1 MKSWR
6 GWAIAGG
13 ILVALFAALVVVS
26 GLLPTPIEQ
35 ATGSTTNPRPNGAR
49 AVAEVLR
56 RNGVQVTEVT
66 GLPEAAAAAD
76 PDSTLAI
83 YLTQPLSQA
92 AVAQLRDV
100 PADVVILIGSSWVGL
115 AELTDGLFEE
125 DWWWREDET
134 VPAYD
139 CSDLDVLAVGAIS
152 YSENGV
158 FDTSPA
164 AAMCYLDDIGTALYA
179 DTTTPRHRLT
189 VLGAGGLVLN
199 GTILEEGNAALALRM
214 LGRHPQLTWFLP
226 GQDALAPPDDPGVSD
241 PFTDW
246 SLLPGWA
253 PSVFGILLVAGAA
266 AALWRGRR
274 FGALV
279 REKLPI
285 AVPASEVSTGLGRL
299 YRQAGAR
306 GHAAAGLR
314 AATIGRLSARLGL
327 PATAEPRLVVE
338 RLAEVSGEPVDA
350 LAALFYGPAP
360 TSDSELVDLASRLT
374 DLERKLTPHE

>member
-1 MKSWR
+1 MRSWR

-13 ILVALFAALVVVS
+13 VLVALFAALVVVS
-26 GLLPTPIEQ
+26 GLLPTPVGQ

-66 GLPEAAAAAD
+66 DLPEAAAAAD

-92 AVAQLRDV
+92 AVAQLREV
-100 PADVVILIGSSWVGL
+100 PADVVILVGSSWVGL
-115 AELTDGLFEE
+115 AELTDGLFDE
-125 DWWWREDET
+125 DWWWREDGT

-139 CSDLDVLAVGAIS
+139 CSDPDVLAVGAIS
-152 YSENGV
+152 SSENGV

-189 VLGAGGLVLN
+189 ILGAGGLVLN
-199 GTILEEGNAALALRM
+199 DTILEEGNAALALRM
-214 LGRHPQLTWFLP
+214 LGRHPQLTWYLP
-226 GQDALAPPDDPGVSD
+226 GQDALAPPENGVSD

-327 PATAEPRLVVE
+327 PATAEPQLVVE
-338 RLAEVSGEPVDA
+338 RLAEVSGEPTDA

-360 TSDSELVDLASRLT
+360 TSDGELVDLASRLT